1 MSRLVIVFCAI
12 SALLATLLIAVF
24 AVGNVDFMVPRILV
38 CAVLIDQSVITILYF
53 AVKRVGGPLRLVV
66 RVGSVGVLIGGLFV
80 IGQTALAWKQH
91 ADLVYAA
98 LGIVLLVQGA
108 LTLLSLRREP
118 DSAAGGAANP
128 FAKESR

>member
-1 MSRLVIVFCAI
+1 MNRLVIVFCAI
-12 SALLATLLIAVF
+12 SALLSTLLIAVF

-66 RVGSVGVLIGGLFV
+66 RIGSVGVLIGGLFV
-80 IGQTALAWKQH
+80 IGQTALAWKQR

-108 LTLLSLRREP
+108 LTLISLRREP
-118 DSAAGGAANP
+118 DSASGGAANA